1 MFEWKFVPLSSKGIM
16 NTLDIKKIVFCTPA
30 IYSAGGVERVVTVK
44 ASSFAEHLGYDV
56 YVIVTEGKGRESYF
70 PLSDKVEV
78 INFELGFEN
87 LWKASFLQKILIYI
101 RKQWQYKKMLVSELM
116 RICPD
121 ITIST
126 LRREINFLTSIK
138 DGSVKIGELH
148 VNRSNYRSMRN
159 ANLFERLFSH
169 FWMINL
175 ISNLKKLDK
184 MIVLTDSALGDW
196 HELSNV
202 VKIPDPLPFK
212 IDVRSTLQNKRIV
225 SIGRYDYD
233 KGNDLL
239 LQVWSKVES
248 KMKDWCLD
256 VYGNGNREPYQEL
269 IEKLGIDKSRCRLH
283 GPVIDV
289 KAEYLNSS
297 IFVLPSRYEGFGLVL
312 IEAMACGVPVVSFDC
327 ENGPRSIITDGEDG
341 FLIPTFDIDAFA
353 EKIIL
358 LMQDENLRRLMGEK
372 AQKSAAKYDIDSI
385 GLQWKQL
392 FDELM
397 ANR

>member
-1 MFEWKFVPLSSKGIM
+1 MVRKG
-16 NTLDIKKIVFCTPA
+16 NYKIVFCTPA

-44 ASSFAEHLGYDV
+44 ASYFAEYLGYEV
-56 YVIVTEGKGRESYF
+56 TIIVTEGKDRSSFF
-70 PLSDKVEV
+70 PVSDKVNV
-78 INFELGFEN
+78 INFELGFED
-87 LWKASFLQKILIYI
+87 LWKASFLKKIYLFFN
-101 RKQWQYKKMLVSELM
+101 KQYKFRKLLVSELM
-116 RICPD
+116 RIRPD
-121 ITIST
+121 FTIST
-126 LRREINFLTSIK
+126 LRREINFLCSIN
-138 DGSVKIGELH
+138 DGSIKIGELH
-148 VNRSNYRSMRN
+148 VNRANYRSMTG
-159 ANLFERLFSH
+159 ANPIKRLFSH
-169 FWMINL
+169 FWTKSL
-175 ISNLKKLDK
+175 IGHLMKLER
-184 MIVLTDSALGDW
+184 MVVLTDNALNDW
-196 HELSNV
+196 SELNNV
-202 VKIPDPLPFK
+202 IRIPDPIPFK
-212 IDVRSTLQNKRIV
+212 AEFACSLSAKRVV
-225 SIGRYDYD
+225 SIGRYDFD

-239 LQVWSKVES
+239 LKVWSKVEL
-248 KMKDWCLD
+248 KMKDWGLD

-269 IEKLGIDKSRCRLH
+269 IEKLGIDQSRCRLH
-283 GPVIDV
+283 GPVSDV